1 MPSRRRIIRD
11 AMGVVDELDETL
23 SSEQR
28 RLLCLA
34 LQQEYDEDYEPSFVD
49 SDSEVEEEE
58 HQMVRVRTI
67 INITRPPLLYIV
79 LPIVMQTLV
88 AVSVMS
94 LRQ

>member
-34 LQQEYDEDYEPSFVD
+34 LQQEYDEEYDESFID
-49 SDSEVEEEE
+49 TDSEAEEEE
-58 HQMVRVRTI
+58 EQVVRVRTI
-67 INITRPPLLYIV
+67 INVTRPPLLYVV
-79 LPIVMQTLV
+79 LPIVMQ
-88 AVSVMS
+88 AIVSVVVIVA
-94 LRQ
+94 R

>member
-11 AMGVVDELDETL
+11 AMGVVDEMDETL

-58 HQMVRVRTI
+58 RQMVRVRTI
-67 INITRPPLLYIV
+67 INITRPPLLYVV

>member
-58 HQMVRVRTI
+58 RQMVRVRTI
-67 INITRPPLLYIV
+67 INITRPPILYVV
-79 LPIVMQTLV
+79 LPIVIQTLV